1 MSEILTIKDVQSH
14 VIKAIVGSA
23 ITSLFIAIVTGIA
36 FYYGTNAAIDR
47 LNEKQDDMNKTIV
60 AHTDQINKAT
70 NGMGM
75 TEVQQANFDK
85 RLNSIEQNQKEI
97 YNILI
102 QINSN
107 LKNK

>member
-36 FYYGTNAAIDR
+36 FYYGTNAAIAR
-47 LNEKQDDMNKTIV
+47 LNENQSDMKKTIEI
-60 AHTDQINKAT
+60 HTDLINKAT

-75 TEVQQANFDK
+75 TEVQQQNFEK
-85 RLNSIEQNQKEI
+85 RLNSIEQNHKEI